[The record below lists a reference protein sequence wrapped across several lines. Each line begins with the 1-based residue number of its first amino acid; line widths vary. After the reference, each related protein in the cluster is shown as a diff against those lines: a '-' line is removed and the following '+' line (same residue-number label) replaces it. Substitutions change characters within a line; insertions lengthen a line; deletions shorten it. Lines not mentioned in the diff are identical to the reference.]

1 VEQHFELINKVSFYV
16 VSLVWMY
23 YMFCYIIAFFRYTT
37 LYQRIYYDA
46 PISFLMFCACTWGIL
61 EVLICGY
68 GTDEINLVSALTGL
82 SLAAMISTVPIF
94 LLFKLLHM
102 IDVWRDKIPEK

>member
-1 VEQHFELINKVSFYV
+1 MEQYFELINRVSFYV
-16 VSLVWMY
+16 VSLVWVY

-37 LYQRIYYDA
+37 LYERIYYDA

-68 GTDEINLVSALTGL
+68 STDELNLVSVLTGF
-82 SLAAMISTVPIF
+82 SFVVMIAAVPVW
-94 LLFKLLHM
+94 LFFGLVHR
-102 IDVWRDKIPEK
+102 IDIWRSNIPEK